1 MSRLSGKIV
10 VITGGAGAIGQAA
23 ARLFVEEGARV
34 VLVDLDEAALQ
45 KAADVIGNDRVSSV
59 VADVTTLEDTQR
71 FMKAAVDRHGRI
83 DVFLANAGIEG
94 VSKPLQEYP
103 LDVFDR
109 VWAVNVRGVFL
120 GLQHVIPIMS
130 EQSGGSIVI
139 TSSVFGYKGGVGSS
153 VYSASKHAVVGLMR
167 SAAMECAPLGIR
179 VNAINPAYIDGAMMQ
194 RVIDAADPDA
204 SQQLRERLQRQVPL
218 ARYGTPDEVAH
229 LLVFLASD
237 ESRFCTGGIYPVDGG
252 MSAR

>member
-1 MSRLSGKIV
+1 
-10 VITGGAGAIGQAA
+10 
-23 ARLFVEEGARV
+23 
-34 VLVDLDEAALQ
+34 
-45 KAADVIGNDRVSSV
+45 
-59 VADVTTLEDTQR
+59 
-71 FMKAAVDRHGRI
+71 
-83 DVFLANAGIEG
+83 
-94 VSKPLQEYP
+94 
-103 LDVFDR
+103 
-109 VWAVNVRGVFL
+109 
-120 GLQHVIPIMS
+120 
-130 EQSGGSIVI
+130 
-139 TSSVFGYKGGVGSS
+139 
-153 VYSASKHAVVGLMR
+153 
-167 SAAMECAPLGIR
+167 MECAPLGIR

>member
-1 MSRLSGKIV
+1 
-10 VITGGAGAIGQAA
+10 
-23 ARLFVEEGARV
+23 VEEGANV
-34 VLVDLDEAALQ
+34 VLVDVNEAALSH
-45 KAADVIGNDRVSSV
+45 AVDAVGSERVSFV
-59 VADVTTLEDTQR
+59 VANVTNPEDTQR
-71 FMKAAVDRHGRI
+71 FIRAAVDRHGRI

-103 LDVFDR
+103 LEVFDQ

-120 GLQHVIPIMS
+120 GLQHVIPIMADHG
-130 EQSGGSIVI
+130 GGSIVI
-139 TSSVFGYKGGVGSS
+139 TSSVFGYKGNTGSS
-153 VYSASKHAVVGLMR
+153 VYSASKHAVIGLMR
-167 SAAMECAPLGIR
+167 SAAIECAPLGIR
-179 VNAINPAYIDGAMMQ
+179 VNAINPAYIDGPMMQ
-194 RVIDAADPDA
+194 RVVEAADPDA

>member
-130 EQSGGSIVI
+130 EQGGGSIVI

>member
-1 MSRLSGKIV
+1 MSRLSGKIA

-34 VLVDLDEAALQ
+34 VLVDFDEVALQ
-45 KAADVIGNDRVSSV
+45 KAADAIGNDRVSSV
-59 VADVTTLEDTQR
+59 VADVTALEDTQR

-130 EQSGGSIVI
+130 EQGCGSIVI
-139 TSSVFGYKGGVGSS
+139 TSSVFGYKGGIGSS
-153 VYSASKHAVVGLMR
+153 VYSASKHAVIGMMR
-167 SAAMECAPLGIR
+167 SAAIECAPLGVR
-179 VNAINPAYIDGAMMQ
+179 VNAINPAYIDGPMMQ
-194 RVIDAADPDA
+194 RVVDAADPDA

-218 ARYGTPDEVAH
+218 ARYGTPEEVAH